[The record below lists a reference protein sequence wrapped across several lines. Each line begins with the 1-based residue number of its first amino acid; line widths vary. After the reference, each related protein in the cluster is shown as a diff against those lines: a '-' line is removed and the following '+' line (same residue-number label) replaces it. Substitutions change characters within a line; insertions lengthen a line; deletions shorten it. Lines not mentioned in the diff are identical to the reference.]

1 MGLKALPN
9 VLSVVRLL
17 GAPVLVLAAG
27 LGSVA
32 VFWVVLA
39 VTLLLDVADGFAA
52 RRIGASSELGRRLD
66 SVADYAIAV
75 ALIPCLASLWP
86 PVVRIEA
93 LWLGLGV
100 VTYFAP
106 TIYCLA
112 RWRIVPSYHTW
123 SAKLVSA
130 LLSVTLVLRLT
141 VGVAWPLHAAIL
153 LQVGVMVE
161 EFAIAFTLPGWSGDM
176 PTIWHARRP
185 SRLRLDGLSLKT

>member
-1 MGLKALPN
+1 MIGWKALPN
-9 VLSVVRLL
+9 VLSVARLL

-27 LGSVA
+27 LGAVP
-32 VFWVVLA
+32 VFWAVLA

-52 RRIGASSELGRRLD
+52 RRLGATSELGRRLD

-75 ALIPCLASLWP
+75 ALLPCLAWLWP
-86 PVVRIEA
+86 SVVRVEA

-112 RWRIVPSYHTW
+112 RWRIVPGYHTW
-123 SAKLVSA
+123 SAKVVSA
-130 LLSVTLVLRLT
+130 LLCVTLVLRLT

-161 EFAIAFTLPGWSGDM
+161 EFAIAFSRPGWSGNM
-176 PTIWHARRP
+176 PTAWHATRRTVE
-185 SRLRLDGLSLKT
+185 KAT